1 MPNKVE
7 EQLRAID
14 NTIGYHKLKIKELNK
29 AKMELMDKYD
39 IPYTKEAKIIERNT
53 AEREEDI
60 KKLFEECK
68 PLLEEGLS
76 LRKAVMKIKGKE
88 SVNTRLA
95 WYREL
100 KQMTIDEGFDE

>member
-1 MPNKVE
+1 MNRVE

-14 NTIGYHKLKIKELNK
+14 NTIGYHKLKIKELNE

-39 IPYTKEAKIIERNT
+39 IPYTKDAKIIERNT
-53 AEREEDI
+53 AERKEDI
-60 KKLFEECK
+60 KELFEECR

-76 LRKAVMKIKGKE
+76 LRKAVMKIKDKE

-100 KQMTIDEGFDE
+100 KQMAIEEGLYE

>member
-1 MPNKVE
+1 MNRVE

-14 NTIGYHKLKIKELNK
+14 NTIGYHKLKIKELNE
-29 AKMELMDKYD
+29 AKIELMDKYD
-39 IPYTKEAKIIERNT
+39 IPYTKEVKIIERNT
-53 AEREEDI
+53 AEREEEI

-76 LRKAVMKIKGKE
+76 LRKAVMKVKNKAN
-88 SVNTRLA
+88 VNTKLA

-100 KQMTIDEGFDE
+100 KQMAINEGLYE